1 MASCGCLARRGR
13 SMSFR
18 LKMFVLFPLVVVAA
32 VAIVGVGVTVFT
44 RRAFERVDASHTE
57 AIVSQFQREFANQ
70 GQQIVRG
77 IQDISGSEA
86 TLNMAIH
93 LNARDIDPSAYGH
106 DAVSVASDHHFDFL
120 EFAGNDGSIIS
131 SMQWPARFGY
141 KENWLLQKTDWSAH
155 GAFLQKVDTP
165 DGPEL
170 GLIAVSVLPVA
181 GSNLYTAGGERLDK
195 SFLSSLSLPPGMR
208 ALLYVNLNANFSA
221 QNLTAVDGPVAQADR
236 FAPLVARE
244 LQQPGEITATIHWTR
259 DAASD
264 EVFHLLPLL
273 GPDKN
278 LLGVLFVGSSRHDL
292 VLLERGIRRLALL
305 VGGVALALGILLS
318 WWAAVRVTRPVGKL
332 VVGAREVASGNWDAR
347 VTIHS
352 RDEIGALAGAFNQ
365 MTGQLAEQRERL
377 IQTERVAAW
386 RELARRLAHEL
397 KNPLFPLQITVENLR
412 RAREQN
418 ANDFDEVL
426 RESTDTLLA
435 EIQNLKTIVNRFSD
449 FAKMPRPELHSLD
462 VNEMVRGVTR
472 LFEPRFIAPGE
483 PKITTELHLDEK
495 LPVIQADSVLLHRA
509 IGNLVLNAIDAM
521 PNGGKLTLRTMTHD
535 GGVRLEIS
543 DTGAGLTREECERLF
558 TPYYTTKLHGT
569 GLGLAIVQSVV
580 SDHGGRISVSSEPGH
595 GTTFR
600 IELLERPPNVVS
612 IESASVKSKQPA
624 EPVMEEKA

>member
-1 MASCGCLARRGR
+1 
-13 SMSFR
+13 MSFR
-18 LKMFVLFPLVVVAA
+18 VKMFVLFPLVVVAA

-44 RRAFERVDASHTE
+44 RHAFERVDASHTD

-77 IQDISGSEA
+77 VQDISGSEA

-141 KENWLLQKTDWSAH
+141 KEDWLLQKTDWSAP

-208 ALLYVNLNANFSA
+208 ALLYVNLDANFSP
-221 QNLTAVDGPVAQADR
+221 QNLSAVDGPVAQASR

-244 LQQPGEITATIHWTR
+244 LQQPGEITAAIQWTR
-259 DAASD
+259 DAAND

-305 VGGVALALGILLS
+305 VGGIALALGILLS
-318 WWAAVRVTRPVGKL
+318 WWAAVRVTRPVAKL
-332 VVGAREVASGNWDAR
+332 VAGAREVASGNWDAR
-347 VTIHS
+347 VAIHS

-365 MTGQLAEQRERL
+365 MTGQLAEQRDRL

-397 KNPLFPLQITVENLR
+397 KNPLFPLQITVENLQ
-412 RAREQN
+412 RARRQN
-418 ANDFDEVL
+418 ANDFDEIF

-495 LPVIQADSVLLHRA
+495 LPVIQADSTLLHRA

-521 PNGGKLTLRTMTHD
+521 PNGGKLTLRTMAHD

-580 SDHGGRISVSSEPGH
+580 SDHGGRISVTSQPGT

-612 IESASVKSKQPA
+612 IESASVKSEQSP
-624 EPVMEEKA
+624 ELIMERKA

>member
-1 MASCGCLARRGR
+1 
-13 SMSFR
+13 MSFR
-18 LKMFVLFPLVVVAA
+18 LKMFLLFPLVVVAA

-44 RRAFERVDASHTE
+44 RRAFERLDASHTE
-57 AIVSQFQREFANQ
+57 AIVSQFQREFGNL

-77 IQDISGSEA
+77 VQDISGSEA

-141 KENWLLQKTDWSAH
+141 KEDWLLQKTDWSAR

-208 ALLYVNLNANFSA
+208 ALLYVNLDTSFSP

-244 LQQPGEITATIHWTR
+244 LQQPVEITATVRWTR
-259 DAASD
+259 DAKND

-305 VGGVALALGILLS
+305 VGGIALALGILLS

-332 VVGAREVASGNWDAR
+332 VAGAREVASGNWDAR
-347 VTIHS
+347 VAIHS

-418 ANDFDEVL
+418 AADFDEIF
-426 RESTDTLLA
+426 RESTETLLA
-435 EIQNLKTIVNRFSD
+435 EIQSLKTIVSRFSD
-449 FAKMPRPELHSLD
+449 FAKMPRPELQPLNL
-462 VNEMVRGVTR
+462 NEMVRGVTR

-495 LPVIQADSVLLHRA
+495 LPVIQADSTLLHRA
-509 IGNLVLNAIDAM
+509 VGNLVLNAIDAM
-521 PNGGKLTLRTMTHD
+521 PNGGKLTLRTMTHEN
-535 GGVRLEIS
+535 GVRLEIS

-580 SDHGGRISVSSEPGH
+580 SDHGGRISVTSEPGH

-600 IELLERPPNVVS
+600 IELLDRPPNVTF
-612 IESASVKSKQPA
+612 IESASVKSKEPA
-624 EPVMEEKA
+624 ESVTERKA

>member
-1 MASCGCLARRGR
+1 
-13 SMSFR
+13 MSFR

-77 IQDISGSEA
+77 VQDISGSEA

-141 KENWLLQKTDWSAH
+141 KEDWLLQKTDWPAR

-208 ALLYVNLNANFSA
+208 ALLYVNLDATFSPRD
-221 QNLTAVDGPVAQADR
+221 LTAADGPVAQADR

-244 LQQPGEITATIHWTR
+244 LQQPGEITATIQWTR

-292 VLLERGIRRLALL
+292 VLLERGIRRWALL
-305 VGGVALALGILLS
+305 VGGIALALGILLS

-332 VVGAREVASGNWDAR
+332 VAGAREVASGNWDAR

-352 RDEIGALAGAFNQ
+352 RDEIGTLAGAFNQ
-365 MTGQLAEQRERL
+365 MTRQLAEQRERL

-397 KNPLFPLQITVENLR
+397 KNPLFPLQITVENLQ
-412 RAREQN
+412 RARAQN
-418 ANDFDEVL
+418 ATDFDEIF

-435 EIQNLKTIVNRFSD
+435 EIHNLKTIVGRFSD
-449 FAKMPRPELHSLD
+449 FAKMPRPELQPLD

-495 LPVIQADSVLLHRA
+495 LPLIQADSVLLHRA

-521 PNGGKLTLRTMTHD
+521 PNGGTLVLRTVAHD

-600 IELLERPPNVVS
+600 IELLDRPPNVVS

-624 EPVMEEKA
+624 ERIMEEKA